1 MKYLKTNL
9 LIEKNRKSVNFNA
22 TFSESN
28 LVQFETLL
36 SWYEMTLLT
45 LQKLKYIYNTVEFRL
60 FFQYLPNKIFHF
72 FQK

>member
-1 MKYLKTNL
+1 
-9 LIEKNRKSVNFNA
+9 
-22 TFSESN
+22 
-28 LVQFETLL
+28 
-36 SWYEMTLLT
+36 MTLLT